1 MQNPLACIWQILFPF
16 IALGGLVALTAYVNS
31 VVSALSR
38 SLLLSLSF
46 FLFLL
51 GYTVV
56 NFAYLSTEM
65 T

>member
-38 SLLLSLSF
+38 SLLLSF